1 MLLQNILLGF
11 ILATLYG
18 AAFHLYKG
26 GSIWRLLLY
35 IAFAWIGFWGG
46 HFLADLLG
54 WTFLRVG
61 TLNIGM
67 ATLTS
72 CWYWSWVLVKSCA
85 GRSKSKNHRSLLLP
99 GIYTVTEY
107 KTVIWFNSLGRGIKA
122 F

>member
-46 HFLADLLG
+46 HFIADLLG

-67 ATLTS
+67 ATLT
-72 CWYWSWVLVKSCA
+72 CLLVLVLGYWLSLVQVDQ
-85 GRSKSKNHRSLLLP
+85 KSKKS
-99 GIYTVTEY
+99 
-107 KTVIWFNSLGRGIKA
+107 
-122 F
+122 